1 MYTRREIKKQ
11 RFRCWSDHFITS
23 LNKGDG
29 GGEDGRFRVM
39 GKGKRVIEK
48 IERGENCVKWG

>member
-1 MYTRREIKKQ
+1 MYARREIKKQ

-29 GGEDGRFRVM
+29 GGEDGW
-39 GKGKRVIEK
+39 GKVVGWCGLAVARD
-48 IERGENCVKWG
+48 ENALLIRK